1 MANVGSYS
9 VSGSFSSVTLSYQY
23 TTVDE
28 LLTQVPDNTAGAI
41 QAGDIRDSIYS
52 LWQKIDGV
60 AASASATVSVD
71 YNRTNPST
79 VAVGGVGV
87 GATFSGTI
95 QDVLDRIFYP
105 YVSPGGSLTSWSNKE
120 YGDTSGYSF
129 NLSWSATVN
138 SNPLTSIVVNGT
150 SKPLTPLSGTE
161 PATSTHSAT
170 NPSSNPGTQQ
180 TYSMTI
186 NDGTSTTIKN
196 TTVTWKNRIF
206 WGRVDLT
213 SVGNPNL
220 TTNPGS
226 ASMAASLITSTLLKN
241 LTGAGANGAAY
252 GSELAISKSKTYS
265 NINGSGWYLIFSWPS
280 NMSGALTPTF
290 TVNGLPNSAFTRLK
304 TNWAFT
310 NQFGFSG
317 TDYEVWIS
325 NTQQNSPLTVV
336 VS

>member
-60 AASASATVSVD
+60 SASSSATVSVD
-71 YNRTNPST
+71 YNRTSPST
-79 VAVGGVGV
+79 VGVGGVGV

-105 YVSPGGSLTSWSNKE
+105 YVGPGGSLTSWSNKE

-161 PATSTHSAT
+161 PATSTHSAA

-252 GSELAISKSKTYS
+252 GSELATSKSKTYS
-265 NINGSGWYLIFSWPS
+265 NINGSGWYLIFAWPS